1 MAISFAIEKA
11 RREGANSD
19 NRRRQFL
26 TELRLDEQALVAECL
41 DCVDEYR
48 VHDNEADILFIR
60 SIKDLY
66 LTLTDDI
73 ARRKAERVY
82 TVWKTAE
89 DKDNQIIG
97 RLDDKLDHV
106 RVTMRANNDELLVNG
121 AFTPAASAV
130 PA

>member
-26 TELRLDEQALVAECL
+26 NELRLDEQAMVAECL

-48 VHDNEADILFIR
+48 THDRDTDIAFVR
-60 SIKDLY
+60 SIRDLY
-66 LTLTDDI
+66 VTLTDDI
-73 ARRKAERVY
+73 ARRKCERVY
-82 TVWKTAE
+82 TVWKTTE
-89 DKDNQIIG
+89 DGDDQIIS
-97 RLDDKLDHV
+97 RLDDKLDTT
-106 RVTMRANNDELLVNG
+106 RVMMRANNDQLVNG

-130 PA
+130 TA